1 MKIPLTIVAQYHP
14 PMKQNH
20 ILRLIF
26 DLATVAELVEPSV
39 CSEHRLNKSQ
49 ALMKA
54 FACCVLR
61 HNSVFSASRLSVSST
76 QCEIV

>member
-49 ALMKA
+49 AL
-54 FACCVLR
+54 
-61 HNSVFSASRLSVSST
+61 
-76 QCEIV
+76 

>member
-39 CSEHRLNKSQ
+39 CSEHRLNKPSIDESLCLLCASAQ
-49 ALMKA
+49 
-54 FACCVLR
+54 F
-61 HNSVFSASRLSVSST
+61 SVQCLSF
-76 QCEIV
+76 